1 MNAVPSIE
9 EFHAKRAIAM
19 ASRYLEKKSDM
30 ITCTDSEIK
39 RTSEFIRTLRELSRN
54 DQVSE
59 QFIDQLRFLVNKLK
73 ERKRRLLGKTSLEEN
88 RTSAS
93 APSSSAKS
101 IISAASLS
109 ISYNNHT
116 SREDESSIDKIQ
128 NLLFEQKEM
137 QSKELSSERKTQEVI
152 ISELAGLTEILKQT
166 TLKIHLSVQRQN
178 MQLQEM
184 QHFAEQNDEELE
196 KQKQKV
202 KYPKWIEIYIASLMI
217 TCMLLE

>member
-1 MNAVPSIE
+1 
-9 EFHAKRAIAM
+9 
-19 ASRYLEKKSDM
+19 
-30 ITCTDSEIK
+30 
-39 RTSEFIRTLRELSRN
+39 
-54 DQVSE
+54 
-59 QFIDQLRFLVNKLK
+59 
-73 ERKRRLLGKTSLEEN
+73 
-88 RTSAS
+88 
-93 APSSSAKS
+93 
-101 IISAASLS
+101 
-109 ISYNNHT
+109 
-116 SREDESSIDKIQ
+116 
-128 NLLFEQKEM
+128 M

>member
-19 ASRYLEKKSDM
+19 ASRYLEKKSDI

-73 ERKRRLLGKTSLEEN
+73 ERKRRLLGKNSLEEN
-88 RTSAS
+88 RTAAS

-109 ISYNNHT
+109 NSYNSHT
-116 SREDESSIDKIQ
+116 TREDESSIDKIQ
-128 NLLFEQKEM
+128 NLLFEQKVRSNLSNM
-137 QSKELSSERKTQEVI
+137 NRSVAFITPAVICRRCNRKNYQVKEK
-152 ISELAGLTEILKQT
+152 LK
-166 TLKIHLSVQRQN
+166 K
-178 MQLQEM
+178 
-184 QHFAEQNDEELE
+184 
-196 KQKQKV
+196 
-202 KYPKWIEIYIASLMI
+202 
-217 TCMLLE
+217 